1 MPHYT
6 RPDVYVEEV
15 STTEGPVRAAQT
27 GRGGM
32 QAVTEKG
39 PVGIPIRT
47 RNFATWSKIFGGYEA
62 SSRGDAAYEAKSFF
76 DEGGFE
82 LITVRQVHYDDL
94 DNRESFTGEVAGR
107 THSTLGVGATAA
119 LKQSAIGPFDFLSG
133 GDLDFTVEVDSGAGL
148 TPTVAGTAG
157 YLTSSNAGSAGDQD
171 GKTLEIKIDGGP
183 TQVITFSGTTDTALL
198 MAAQINAQIR
208 GASAYVDVSEV
219 VVKSDKFGTDSSVV
233 VSGGNSDL
241 TWVTTNQNGTGNVAD
256 LSSVTATEMKAVCD
270 ATGTFTTQAEAI
282 VNSDGS
288 FTIQSLTTGVTSEL
302 DFTDANATLGFTV
315 ETINGTDSGATYPT
329 LLVEAGYRG
338 NRSPGVSGKTLRS
351 QAILAPLKASL
362 GTGND
367 LVADITAGDTEVQVH
382 SLAGLNEN
390 SVITVGDG
398 TNTEYKT
405 VTNKRTEVVGV
416 TISFYIEVNTPFT
429 YSYTA
434 AASTLQTNEFDLVI
448 YDGTQE
454 VERWTGLSM
463 LDVADNYVET
473 ILNDESL
480 GSEYV
485 VVTDLD
491 AVPPGIGADT
501 PATDAAS
508 VALTG
513 GTDEIPSP
521 GDDADW
527 IGTAVGGT
535 GFYAW
540 GTIKDFMPICTP
552 GNNSA
557 ILVHQMAAYCKSRI
571 YFEYLTYVTEGM
583 SGDDAVN
590 FRNNVIGVDSD
601 CSAMYAGGIEVFD
614 PIGAG
619 SNPRRKIQGLGALMG
634 IRARVDSLPGNAGGP
649 WEAPAGEGDYGT
661 VNYALDVATEYRDD
675 EAGSMNEAGINVIRK
690 FGSTNPVTVWG
701 CRTLSTN
708 PTKRFLYINVRRF
721 FQFVEKSIA
730 DSTRWA
736 VHRNNNFRLWSKLE
750 DRVDDFLTDLMPQGA
765 FPTAI
770 KELAFYVKVGVT
782 KGTMTQ
788 ADIDN
793 GLVKGEVGLAPNKP
807 GEFLVWTFTQYD
819 SGWEVVE

>member
-1 MPHYT
+1 MPYYT

-15 STTEGPVRAAQT
+15 NTTEGPVRAAQT
-27 GRGGM
+27 GRGGL

-39 PVGIPIRT
+39 PVGIPVRT
-47 RNFATWSKIFGGYEA
+47 RNFATWSKIFGGYEIR
-62 SSRGDAAYEAKSFF
+62 SRGDAAYEAKGFF

-82 LITVRQVHYDDL
+82 LITVRQVHYADL
-94 DNRESFTGEVAGR
+94 DDRDSFTGGVAGR
-107 THSTLGVGATAA
+107 THLTLGVGATAA
-119 LKQSAIGPFDFLSG
+119 LKQSSVGPFDFLSG
-133 GDLDFTVEVDSGAGL
+133 GDLAFTVAVDGGAGL
-148 TPTVAGTAG
+148 TPTVAGAAG
-157 YLTSSNAGSAGDQD
+157 YLTCTSSFAVADQD
-171 GKTLEIKIDGGP
+171 GLTIEISIDGGP
-183 TQVITFSGTTDTALL
+183 TQTITFSGSTTLATDVIS
-198 MAAQINAQIR
+198 QINAQIL
-208 GASAYVDVSEV
+208 GAACYDEGGGVPRIR
-219 VVKSDKFGTDSSVV
+219 SDKQGTDSSVV
-233 VSGGNSDL
+233 ISGGTSVL
-241 TWVTTNQNGTGNVAD
+241 TWDTTNQNGTGNVAD
-256 LSSVTATEMKAVCD
+256 LSSVTAAEIKAICD
-270 ATGTFTTQAEAI
+270 ATGSFITQAEAI
-282 VNSDGS
+282 VNTDGS
-288 FTIQSLTTGVTSEL
+288 VTIRSLTTGVTSEL

-315 ETINGTDSGATYPT
+315 ETLNGTDAGATYQT

-338 NRSPGVSGKTLRS
+338 NRSPGVSGNNLRS
-351 QAILAPLKASL
+351 QAILSPLKASL

-367 LVADITAGDTEVQVH
+367 LAADITAGDTEVQVH
-382 SLAGLNEN
+382 SLAGLNED
-390 SVITVGDG
+390 SVITVSDG
-398 TNTEYKT
+398 TNTEHKL
-405 VTNKRTEVVGV
+405 VTNKRTEIVGE
-416 TISFYIEVNTPFT
+416 TISFYIEVSIPFT
-429 YSYTA
+429 NSYTL
-434 AASTLQTNEFDLVI
+434 AASTMRTNEFDLVI

-473 ILNDESL
+473 IINDENI

-485 VVTDLD
+485 VATDKD
-491 AVPPGIGADT
+491 AAPGIGADT
-501 PATDAAS
+501 PATEAAS
-508 VALTG
+508 VAFTG
-513 GTDEIPSP
+513 GADETASM
-521 GDDADW
+521 DDTDW

-552 GNNSA
+552 GRNTA
-557 ILVHQMAAYCKSRI
+557 LLIHQMAAYCKSRI

-583 SGDDAVN
+583 SGTSAVN

-619 SNPRRKIQGLGALMG
+619 SSPRRKIQGLGALMG

-649 WEAPAGEGDYGT
+649 WEAPAGEGDYGK
-661 VNYALDVATEYRDD
+661 VNFALDVATDYRDD
-675 EAGSMNEAGINVIRK
+675 EAGPMNEAGINVIRK

-736 VHRNNNFRLWSKLE
+736 VHRNNNYKLWSKLE
-750 DRVDDFLTDLMPQGA
+750 DRVDDFLTSLMPQGA

-770 KELAFYVKVGVT
+770 KELAFYVKVGTT

-819 SGWEVVE
+819 SGWEVAE

>member
-1 MPHYT
+1 MPYYT

-15 STTEGPVRAAQT
+15 NTTEGPVRAAQT

-39 PVGIPIRT
+39 PVGIPVRT
-47 RNFATWSKIFGGYEA
+47 RNFATWRKIFGGYEA

-82 LITVRQVHYDDL
+82 LITVRQAHYPDIDD
-94 DNRESFTGEVAGR
+94 RTSVVGISGR
-107 THSTLGVGATAA
+107 THRTLGVSATAA
-119 LKQSAIGPFDFLSG
+119 SKQSAVGPFDFVSG
-133 GDLDFTVEVDSGAGL
+133 GDLAFTVAIDSGAGL
-148 TPTVAGTAG
+148 EPTVAGTAG
-157 YLTSSNAGSAGDQD
+157 YITSSNADTIGDID
-171 GKTLEIKIDGGP
+171 GKTLEVDIDGGP
-183 TQVITFSGTTDTALL
+183 AQTIEFSGLTNTALL
-198 MAAQINAQIR
+198 MAAQINEQIR
-208 GASAYVDVSEV
+208 GASAYVSADQV
-219 VVKSDKFGTDSSVV
+219 VIKSDKLGTDSSVT
-233 VSGGNSDL
+233 VSGGDSGL
-241 TWVTTNQNGTGNVAD
+241 SWVTTNQDGTGNVAD
-256 LSSVTATEMKAVCD
+256 LSAVTATEMKAICD

-302 DFTDANATLGFTV
+302 DFTDANVTLGFTV
-315 ETINGTDSGATYPT
+315 ETINGTDSGATYDT
-329 LLVEAGYRG
+329 LQVEAGYRG
-338 NRSPGVSGKTLRS
+338 NKSPGVSGDNLKS
-351 QAILAPLKASL
+351 QAIVAPFKASL
-362 GTGND
+362 GAGND
-367 LVADITAGDTEVQVH
+367 LAADITVGDSEVQVP

-390 SVITVGDG
+390 SVVTVSDG
-398 TNTEYKT
+398 THTEYK
-405 VTNKRTEVVGV
+405 VVASKRTD
-416 TISFYIEVNTPFT
+416 ISGSTVKFYIEVSTPFT
-429 YSYTA
+429 YGYTA
-434 AASTLQTNEFDLVI
+434 AASTMQTNEFNLVI

-454 VERWTGLSM
+454 VERWIGLSM

-473 ILNDESL
+473 IINDENI

-485 VVTDLD
+485 VATDKD
-491 AVPPGIGADT
+491 AAPGIGADT
-501 PATDAAS
+501 PATEAAS
-508 VALTG
+508 VAFTG
-513 GTDEIPSP
+513 GADETASM
-521 GDDADW
+521 DDTDW
-527 IGTAVGGT
+527 IGSIIGGT

-552 GNNSA
+552 GRNTA
-557 ILVHQMAAYCKSRI
+557 LLIHQMAAYCKSRI

-583 SGDDAVN
+583 SGADSVS

-614 PIGAG
+614 PIGVG
-619 SNPRRKIQGLGALMG
+619 SSPKRKIQGLGALMG

-661 VNYALDVATEYRDD
+661 INYALDVATEYRDD
-675 EAGSMNEAGINVIRK
+675 ETGSMNEAGINVIRK

-708 PTKRFLYINVRRF
+708 PTKRFIYINVRRF

-736 VHRNNNFRLWSKLE
+736 IHRNNNFKLWSKLE

-770 KELAFYVKVGVT
+770 KELAFYVKVGTT

-819 SGWEVVE
+819 SGWEVAE